1 MGKEVT
7 IQWLIYDEAKSNS
20 KLSLTSYQL
29 RDSKKSCWMKS
40 KAKFTVYKL
49 SLNIVFP
56 VTAEETKYNP
66 WAMPRFSWN
75 QQGCRLFG

>member
-29 RDSKKSCWMKS
+29 KDSKKSFWMKS
-40 KAKFTVYKL
+40 KARFTVYKL

-56 VTAEETKYNP
+56 VTAEETKYKHSSSSSTL
-66 WAMPRFSWN
+66 A
-75 QQGCRLFG
+75 